1 MNIHREAARNHILSN
16 IRHYDELSKNEF
28 RTAQV
33 RELAIS
39 SKAAWQNR
47 LEIFDNEH
55 MAAR

>member
-47 LEIFDNEH
+47 LEIFDNET
-55 MAAR
+55 AR